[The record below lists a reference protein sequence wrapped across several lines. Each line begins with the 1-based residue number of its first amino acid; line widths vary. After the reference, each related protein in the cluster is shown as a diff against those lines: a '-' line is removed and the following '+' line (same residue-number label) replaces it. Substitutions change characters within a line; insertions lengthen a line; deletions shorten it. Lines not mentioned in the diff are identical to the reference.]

1 MNFINDIDVILL
13 RAVALSAKR
22 GPADLPAIMAAVD
35 LTPMALAAE
44 FKLTDSFHRLSI
56 HGLIMAR
63 DGGVALTE
71 AGQEILAQQPRK
83 AATEEIRLERIKESL
98 ADHHASGEDE
108 PIGITVEQVR
118 SAIAA
123 HRVGTRVPA
132 KNMLLPKPKPNPEN
146 DKRKGPWRKGPARRP
161 R

>member
-1 MNFINDIDVILL
+1 MQLVTDIDVILL

-22 GPADLPAIMAAVD
+22 GPAQLPAIMAAVD

-56 HGLIMAR
+56 HGLIVGR

-71 AGQEILAQQPRK
+71 AGESVLAQQPRK
-83 AATEEIRLERIKESL
+83 AATEEIRIERIKEDLSG
-98 ADHHASGEDE
+98 HHASGDDE

-118 SAIAA
+118 KAIAE
-123 HRVGTRVPA
+123 HRAGVRAPA
-132 KNMLLPKPKPNPEN
+132 KNMLLPKPKPNPDN
-146 DKRKGPWRKGPARRP
+146 DKRKGPWRKRTP